1 MAQTTDRPT
10 LSDQL
15 DTMLLS
21 WIANN
26 AASRGAGRP
35 EQRATA
41 VMSVADA
48 NFRELER
55 LCEKWEL
62 TVSRRPHRRPL
73 WSVVHVSGP
82 ALPVLGL
89 TEITAQRRASSSA

>member
-1 MAQTTDRPT
+1 MAKTSDRPT

-15 DTMLLS
+15 DTMLLT
-21 WIANN
+21 WLAKHAANRSYR
-26 AASRGAGRP
+26 AD
-35 EQRATA
+35 ERATA

-48 NFRELER
+48 NVPELER
-55 LCEKWEL
+55 LCAKWDL

-82 ALPVLGL
+82 ALQVLGL
-89 TEITAQRRASSSA
+89 TEITAQRRPSSSA